1 MNQRQQRIRH
11 LRNDSIT
18 SADQGAGGYRGSC
31 YGGSSSSGDH
41 RGNNRLGEAL
51 HDSFGS
57 SNNRS
62 SEQLQRNY
70 HYHQQQQQEQSYHDA
85 SENANFESYYSP
97 QRNGRHPQQTSRR
110 AVNTARAGHRHQSLT
125 LPITHKSNN
134 LQENVRRQRG
144 YGSYNETLLNQS
156 GRDINEGPGEDD
168 DYDKL
173 DNIPLVSSEY
183 MKELTSRTPH
193 SNMKNNTDE
202 SDRSNRLDPNNNSY
216 RVLRQSVENNVESDG
231 TGDNID
237 RINSPSFNMPGHRRR
252 ESDNSNQSSQTS
264 HTRRTG
270 WDRNIRQ
277 QRQLPPQS
285 QPSQNYTHRRTSSSS
300 TSFNQSLPQIHRTS
314 NFQTVP
320 HQNQLSHHNPK
331 RRASISGTSSPLFQ
345 KVDGFGLRNSM
356 GGDDGHNG
364 AFLRHSTGGSGGGG
378 YDQGV
383 IMPIKQQNKS
393 AKIQK
398 KMFESY
404 RRLSSG
410 DAAVA
415 GVDDGGSAGNVLAS
429 LTSDVS
435 VSVNKR
441 KKKICMIA
449 AVFIVVVI
457 AIVATVVYFVTSQ
470 SSDVRSE
477 QVQLGNFSSSPQT
490 VTPEIDIALDCK
502 DCISKPVS
510 DIEGRCA
517 PSNLPFSLS
526 ACEEA
531 CKDAACCYSDFE
543 GDKCYDESNEATL
556 LACAQYKPH
565 CDVLY
570 RPWAGATDGIIPAAP
585 VSLFEGSD
593 WDEICGTGPT
603 DQRKL
608 SNYTETLTCVEFCL
622 PAKCCFA
629 PIIQSDLAGQGL
641 VLSQDFAYQSLATAE
656 YVMTSCTPKNHKS
669 CSDYAEPCRDLL
681 EPLSFWQNAFVS
693 ELPTY
698 DDTPNPT
705 SALSSATSTNKPT
718 LQPAP
723 QLPIAVVTPRPSQT
737 TQRPMKEP
745 TNEPSTVPAPVQ
757 GATAS
762 PSTPPTTSPTAIKL
776 APPIPVAN
784 LAEIKESCTGMDN
797 YNLIAKGEFN
807 ARTKCRNAC
816 LEGLCCYVDL
826 GLGNEESCFVGNE
839 DICAGYADCLV
850 LKAKPNDVILQNDS
864 RPPAPIDDLN
874 SLCSLESIATTTGLS
889 NCYQACLPGSCCGVI
904 DEASCFNEYEAD
916 CLAYAPCQRMVDQY
930 GGDSSISLPPIPPS
944 NLQHACSYSSLSS
957 FHQSSGDVL
966 TECDRMC
973 DVGMCCLDDDGCG
986 DGMIGP
992 DAELL
997 DRCTEYEPCRNLQ
1010 PLSMPPD
1017 NIELMCQDKQSSE
1030 CLKACEVASCCF
1042 STEDNC
1048 FVNFEL
1054 ICQEFIP
1061 YCAPNISGGD
1071 FPASL
1076 SPPPPDLCTQGPP
1089 SLCRNTCQ
1097 AASCCFASSVEDNCF
1112 MLNEEVRSSC
1122 CCYYCL
1128 IIISSSNFVH
1138 SLLRLRPVVCM
1149 LNVVFFFR

>member
-18 SADQGAGGYRGSC
+18 SADQGAGGYNGSFNT
-31 YGGSSSSGDH
+31 GSSSSGDQ
-41 RGNNRLGEAL
+41 RSGNNRLGEAL

-62 SEQLQRNY
+62 SEQRNI
-70 HYHQQQQQEQSYHDA
+70 HQQQQQQQQHYHDTV
-85 SENANFESYYSP
+85 ENANFESYYHP
-97 QRNGRHPQQTSRR
+97 QRRNGRHPQQTSRR
-110 AVNTARAGHRHQSLT
+110 AVNIARAGHRHQSLI
-125 LPITHKSNN
+125 LPITHKPNN
-134 LQENVRRQRG
+134 LQENVRRQRE
-144 YGSYNETLLNQS
+144 YGSYNETVLDQS
-156 GRDINEGPGEDD
+156 GLDINEGPEEDDD
-168 DYDKL
+168 DYDEFGT
-173 DNIPLVSSEY
+173 IPLVSTEY
-183 MKELTSRTPH
+183 MKELISRTPH
-193 SNMKNNTDE
+193 SNMKNNIDE
-202 SDRSNRLDPNNNSY
+202 SDRSNRLDPNNNNSY
-216 RVLRQSVENNVESDG
+216 RRQSVGNNNDESG
-231 TGDNID
+231 TGGSID
-237 RINSPSFNMPGHRRR
+237 RVNSRHRRR
-252 ESDNSNQSSQTS
+252 ESDNSKQSSQTS

-277 QRQLPPQS
+277 QRQFPPQT
-285 QPSQNYTHRRTSSSS
+285 QHRRTSSSS
-300 TSFNQSLPQIHRTS
+300 TSLFNQSLPQIHRTS
-314 NFQTVP
+314 NLHTLPQ
-320 HQNQLSHHNPK
+320 QNQLSHHNLK

-356 GGDDGHNG
+356 GGGDNDHNG
-364 AFLRHSTGGSGGGG
+364 AFLRHSTGGSGGDG

-383 IMPIKQQNKS
+383 IIPVKQQQES
-393 AKIQK
+393 MITQK
-398 KMFESY
+398 RMFESY

-415 GVDDGGSAGNVLAS
+415 GVDDSESAGNFLAS
-429 LTSDVS
+429 LTTDAS
-435 VSVNKR
+435 VPVNKR
-441 KKKICMIA
+441 KKKMCLIA
-449 AVFIVVVI
+449 AVGIFLVVVI

-470 SSDVRSE
+470 SSDVGSE
-477 QVQLGNFSSSPQT
+477 QVQPGNYSSSPQT
-490 VTPEIDIALDCK
+490 VIPEIDTALDCK

-531 CKDAACCYSDFE
+531 CKDAACCYTDFE

-593 WDEICGTGPT
+593 WDEICGNGPT
-603 DQRKL
+603 DQRRL

-622 PAKCCFA
+622 SAKCCFA

-681 EPLSFWQNAFVS
+681 KPLSFWQNAFVS

-705 SALSSATSTNKPT
+705 SASSSATSTNKPT

-723 QLPIAVVTPRPSQT
+723 QLPIPVVTSRPSQT

-745 TNEPSTVPAPVQ
+745 TNEPSTVPVPVQ
-757 GATAS
+757 GATVS
-762 PSTPPTTSPTAIKL
+762 PSTSPTTSPTAIKL
-776 APPIPVAN
+776 APPIPIAN
-784 LAEIKESCTGMDN
+784 LAEIKESCTGIDN

-807 ARTKCRNAC
+807 ARTKCRGAC
-816 LEGLCCYVDL
+816 LDGLCCYVDL
-826 GLGNEESCFVGNE
+826 GMGNEESCFSGNE
-839 DICAGYADCLV
+839 DICAGYANCLV

-864 RPPAPIDDLN
+864 RPPAPIDDLK
-874 SLCSLESIATTTGLS
+874 SLCSLESIGTTIGLS
-889 NCYQACLPGSCCGVI
+889 NCYQACLPGSCCGAI
-904 DEASCFNEYEAD
+904 DEASCFSEYEAD
-916 CLAYAPCQRMVDQY
+916 CLAYAPCQRMADLC

-944 NLQHACSYSSLSS
+944 NLKYVCSYSSLST
-957 FHQSSGDVL
+957 FHQSNGDVL
-966 TECDRMC
+966 TECKRMC
-973 DVGMCCLDDDGCG
+973 DVGMCCLDDDACG
-986 DGMIGP
+986 DGTIAP

-1010 PLSMPPD
+1010 PLPMPPA

-1030 CLKACEVASCCF
+1030 CLQACDVASCCF
-1042 STEDNC
+1042 STGDNC
-1048 FVNFEL
+1048 FVTFEL
-1054 ICQEFIP
+1054 ICQEYIP
-1061 YCAPNISGGD
+1061 YCAPNIEIGD
-1071 FPASL
+1071 YPASL

-1097 AASCCFASSVEDNCF
+1097 AASCCFASAVEDNCF
-1112 MLNEEVRSSC
+1112 MLNEEVRSIC
-1122 CCYYCL
+1122 CCYCL

-1138 SLLRLRPVVCM
+1138 SLCFKTCGMWAKCAFLFQIDDTEFA
-1149 LNVVFFFR
+1149 N